1 MIRSPIVMRGRTQ
14 IESSESSTI
23 VPRETETTMK
33 EAASQIEKTS
43 PMQTVLLMVLQEMFA
58 RGTATTFAESIRQY
72 EMCKSVNCKR
82 GYATSQNS

>member
-14 IESSESSTI
+14 IESPESSTI
-23 VPRETETTMK
+23 VPRETEMTME
-33 EAASQIEKTS
+33 EAASQIEETS
-43 PMQTVLLMVLQEMFA
+43 PMQTVLLMVLREMFA

-82 GYATSQNS
+82 GYATPQNS